1 KEVSKM
7 DTAGLDHINAI
18 GHETS
23 GFAADTTIV
32 VNLTEGRFPG
42 LRNEYASWHKRHRG
56 PISRVR
62 SKFYHGGN
70 LAEGRFR
77 FGEAIGQRS
86 ALLGAGA
93 AALTD
98 IKLLY
103 CFHQGN
109 DDSKCEATHTSFP
122 IRPSKS
128 QAEPVLGRVLVP
140 RDRSH
145 EGNRW
150 DQNQLGSYLPSGWR

>member
-1 KEVSKM
+1 SPR
-7 DTAGLDHINAI
+7 
-18 GHETS
+18 
-23 GFAADTTIV
+23 ADLSRSQQI
-32 VNLTEGRFPG
+32 LPWGKSR
-42 LRNEYASWHKRHRG
+42 RG
-56 PISRVR
+56 PIPI
-62 SKFYHGGN
+62 
-70 LAEGRFR
+70 
-77 FGEAIGQRS
+77 GEAIGQRS

-103 CFHQGN
+103 CFHQSN
-109 DDSKCEATHTSFP
+109 DDSKCEATQTSFP

-140 RDRSH
+140 RTRSH